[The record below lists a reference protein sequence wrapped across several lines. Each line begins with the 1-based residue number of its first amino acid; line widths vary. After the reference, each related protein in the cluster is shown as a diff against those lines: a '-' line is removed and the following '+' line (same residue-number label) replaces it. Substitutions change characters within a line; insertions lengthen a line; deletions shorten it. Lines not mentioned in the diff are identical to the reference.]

1 MALSTADL
9 NTLGIDTSKAPQGEP
24 SPEEVTAATQVP
36 SWQRL
41 VTGSVLAKALYEA
54 VSGRRV
60 TVIDSPPGSGK
71 TTLLVQA
78 ALWIAANTDLT
89 LTVAA
94 PTRAAA
100 TSVAERLADAE
111 EDASVVLALNG
122 VDRAS
127 TPSIH
132 TPGSGAFQGGA
143 GDIVVR
149 TMTSLAMSTSTVSDL
164 LILDEAYQSTFASL
178 AAAAKGCQQVLMI
191 GDPGQI
197 GPVTTADTSVF
208 DEADYPP
215 HGRAPDVLRTHPAAK
230 VLHLPTSYRL
240 GAITVEAIA
249 PLYDFSFG
257 SGRPDRAV
265 TGHDEIESVQIDR
278 TDPVDL
284 YADVARLAHGF
295 VGQEITTDDG
305 TRTLTPN
312 DVAVVAGDNLAVNG
326 FAGFL
331 SNLGV
336 FPGITVGTAD
346 RLQGGQWHA
355 VIAVDPL
362 ASAATVSDHHLALG
376 RLCVM
381 ASRHMTHLTWVHSGD
396 WRELIDAQEVED
408 PTAMVTVRENL
419 IGTSRTR

>member
-1 MALSTADL
+1 ADL
-9 NTLGIDTSKAPQGEP
+9 NTLGIDTSKAPRAEP

-41 VTGSVLAKALYEA
+41 VPGSVLAKALYEA

-78 ALWIAANTDLT
+78 ALWIAANTNLT

-111 EDASVVLALNG
+111 ESASVVLALNG

-208 DEADYPP
+208 DESDYPP

-240 GAITVEAIA
+240 GARTVETIA
-249 PLYDFSFG
+249 PLYDFTFD
-257 SGRPDRAV
+257 SGRSDRAV

-284 YADVARLAHGF
+284 YADVARLAQGF

-326 FAGFL
+326 IAGFL
-331 SNLGV
+331 SNLGL

-362 ASAATVSDHHLALG
+362 ASASTVSEHHLALG

-396 WRELIDAQEVED
+396 WRDLIDAQEVED
-408 PTAMVTVRENL
+408 PAVMVTVRENL
-419 IGTSRTR
+419 IDASRTR

>member
-1 MALSTADL
+1 MALSAADL
-9 NTLGIDTSKAPQGEP
+9 NTLGIDTSKPPRVEP
-24 SPEEVTAATQVP
+24 SPEEVTAAREVP

-41 VTGSVLAKALYEA
+41 VPGSVLAKALYEA

-78 ALWIAANTDLT
+78 ALWLAANTDLT

-111 EDASVVLALNG
+111 EDASVILALNG
-122 VDRAS
+122 LQRAS
-127 TPSIH
+127 TPTIH
-132 TPGSGAFQGGA
+132 TPGNGAFQGEA

-149 TMTSLAMSTSTVSDL
+149 TMTSLAMSTSTSSDL
-164 LILDEAYQSTFASL
+164 LIMDEAYQSTFANL
-178 AAAAKGCQQVLMI
+178 AAAAKGCEQVLMI

-197 GPVTTADTSVF
+197 GPVTTADTSIF
-208 DEADYPP
+208 DDADYPP
-215 HGRAPDVLRTHPAAK
+215 HGRAPDVLRAHPSTK

-240 GAITVEAIA
+240 GARTVEAIA
-249 PLYDFSFG
+249 LLYGFRFDST
-257 SGRPDRAV
+257 RPDRAV
-265 TGHDEIESVQIDR
+265 NGHDEIESVQIDR
-278 TDPVDL
+278 EDSVDL
-284 YADVARLAHGF
+284 YADVAHLAHSF
-295 VGQEITTDDG
+295 IGQNLTTDDG
-305 TRTLTPN
+305 TRALTPN
-312 DVAVVAGDNLAVNG
+312 DVAVVAGDNQAVNG
-326 FAGFL
+326 IAGFL

-336 FPGITVGTAD
+336 HPGVTVGTAD
-346 RLQGGQWHA
+346 RMQGGQWHA

-362 ASAATVSDHHLALG
+362 ASASTVSDHHLALG

-396 WRELIDAQEVED
+396 WRELIDAQGVED
-408 PTAMVTVRENL
+408 PSAMVGVRENL
-419 IGTSRTR
+419 IGHR

>member
-1 MALSTADL
+1 MALSAADL
-9 NTLGIDTSKAPQGEP
+9 NTLGFDTSKAPRAEQ

-41 VTGSVLAKALYEA
+41 VPGSVLAKALYEA

-127 TPSIH
+127 TPAIH

-240 GAITVEAIA
+240 GARTVEAIA
-249 PLYDFSFG
+249 PLYDFTFD
-257 SGRPDRAV
+257 SGRPDRVV
-265 TGHDEIESVQIDR
+265 TGRDEIESVQIDHA
-278 TDPVDL
+278 DPVDL
-284 YADVARLAHGF
+284 YADVTRLAQGF

-305 TRTLTPN
+305 TRTLTVN

-326 FAGFL
+326 IAGFL
-331 SNLGV
+331 SNLGL

-362 ASAATVSDHHLALG
+362 ASASTVSEHHLALG

-396 WRELIDAQEVED
+396 WRDLIDAQEVED

>member
-1 MALSTADL
+1 MALSAADL
-9 NTLGIDTSKAPQGEP
+9 NSLGIDTSKAPRAEP
-24 SPEEVTAATQVP
+24 SPEEVTATRQVP

-41 VTGSVLAKALYEA
+41 VPGSVLAKALYET

-100 TSVAERLADAE
+100 ISVAERLAETE
-111 EDASVVLALNG
+111 ESASVVLALNG
-122 VDRAS
+122 VDRSS
-127 TPSIH
+127 TTAIH

-149 TMTSLAMSTSTVSDL
+149 TMTSLAMSTSTSSDL

-215 HGRAPDVLRTHPAAK
+215 HGRAPDVLRAHPAAK

-240 GAITVEAIA
+240 GASTVEAIA
-249 PLYDFSFG
+249 PLYDFAFD
-257 SGRPDRAV
+257 SGRPDRHV
-265 TGHDEIESVQIDR
+265 VGHEEIESVQIDHA
-278 TDPVDL
+278 DPVDL
-284 YADVARLAHGF
+284 YADVARLAQGF

-326 FAGFL
+326 IAGFL
-331 SNLGV
+331 SNLGM

-355 VIAVDPL
+355 VVAVDPL
-362 ASAATVSDHHLALG
+362 ASASTVSDHHLAPG

-396 WRELIDAQEVED
+396 WRDLIDAQEVED
-408 PTAMVTVRENL
+408 PTAMVTVRETL
-419 IGTSRTR
+419 IGTGASR

>member
-1 MALSTADL
+1 MALSAADL
-9 NTLGIDTSKAPQGEP
+9 NTLGIDTSKAPRVEP
-24 SPEEVTAATQVP
+24 SPEEVTAAREVP

-41 VTGSVLAKALYEA
+41 VPGSVLAKALYET

-78 ALWIAANTDLT
+78 ALWLAANTDLT

-100 TSVAERLADAE
+100 TSVAERLAEAE

-122 VDRAS
+122 LQRAS
-127 TPSIH
+127 TTAIH
-132 TPGSGAFQGGA
+132 TPGNGAFQGEA

-164 LILDEAYQSTFASL
+164 LIMDEAYQSTFATL
-178 AAAAKGCQQVLMI
+178 AAAAKGCEQVLMI

-197 GPVTTADTSVF
+197 GPVTTADTSIF
-208 DEADYPP
+208 DDADYPP
-215 HGRAPDVLRTHPAAK
+215 HGRAPDVLRAHPSAK

-240 GAITVEAIA
+240 GARTVEAIA
-249 PLYDFSFG
+249 PLYDFPFD
-257 SGRPDRAV
+257 SGRPDRTV
-265 TGHDEIESVQIDR
+265 TGHEEIESVQIDR
-278 TDPVDL
+278 DDPVDL
-284 YADVARLAHGF
+284 YADVAQLAQSF
-295 VGQEITTDDG
+295 IGQNLTTDDG
-305 TRTLTPN
+305 TRALTPN
-312 DVAVVAGDNLAVNG
+312 DVAVVAGDNQAVNG
-326 FAGFL
+326 IAGFL

-336 FPGITVGTAD
+336 HPGVTVGTAD

-355 VIAVDPL
+355 VLAVDPL

-396 WRELIDAQEVED
+396 WRELIDAQDVED
-408 PTAMVTVRENL
+408 PTAMIGVRENL
-419 IGTSRTR
+419 IGHR

>member
-1 MALSTADL
+1 MALSAADL
-9 NTLGIDTSKAPQGEP
+9 NTLGIDTSKAPRAEP
-24 SPEEVTAATQVP
+24 SPEEVTAAKQVP

-41 VTGSVLAKALYEA
+41 VPGSILAKALYET

-127 TPSIH
+127 TPAIH

-208 DEADYPP
+208 DESDYPP

-240 GAITVEAIA
+240 GARTVDAIA
-249 PLYDFSFG
+249 PLYDFSFD
-257 SGRPDRAV
+257 SGRPDRAL
-265 TGHDEIESVQIDR
+265 TGHQEIESVQIDR
-278 TDPVDL
+278 TDSVDL

-295 VGQEITTDDG
+295 VGQEITTDDQP
-305 TRTLTPN
+305 RTLTPN

-326 FAGFL
+326 IAGFL
-331 SNLGV
+331 SNLGM

-362 ASAATVSDHHLALG
+362 ASATTVSEHHLALG

>member
-1 MALSTADL
+1 MALSLEDL
-9 NTLGIDTSKAPQGEP
+9 NTLGIDTSRPPRTEP
-24 SPEEVTAATQVP
+24 SPEEVATAKQVP

-41 VTGSVLAKALYEA
+41 VPGSVLAKALYET

-60 TVIDSPPGSGK
+60 TIIDSPPGSGK

-89 LTVAA
+89 ITIAA

-122 VDRAS
+122 VERAS
-127 TPSIH
+127 TTAIH
-132 TPGSGAFQGGA
+132 TPGSGSFQGAA

-149 TMTSLAMSTSTVSDL
+149 TMTSLAMSTSTSSDL
-164 LILDEAYQSTFASL
+164 LIMDEAYQSTFASL

-208 DEADYPP
+208 DDSTYPP
-215 HGRAPDVLRTHPAAK
+215 HGRAPDALRAHPSAK

-240 GAITVEAIA
+240 GRTTVEAIA
-249 PLYDFSFG
+249 PLYDFPFD
-257 SGRPDRAV
+257 SGRPDRSVA
-265 TGHDEIESVQIDR
+265 GHAEIESVQLDHD
-278 TDPVDL
+278 DPVDL
-284 YADVARLAHGF
+284 YSEVAKLAQTFLGT
-295 VGQEITTDDG
+295 EITTSEG
-305 TRTLTPN
+305 TRALTPN

-326 FAGFL
+326 IAGFL
-331 SNLGV
+331 SNLGL

-355 VIAVDPL
+355 VVAVDPL
-362 ASAATVSDHHLALG
+362 ASASTVSDHHLALG

-381 ASRHMTHLTWVHSGD
+381 ASRHMTHLTWVHGSD

-408 PTAMVTVRENL
+408 SATMIAVRDNL
-419 IGTSRTR
+419 TSPRP

>member
-9 NTLGIDTSKAPQGEP
+9 NTLGIDTSKAPRAEP

-41 VTGSVLAKALYEA
+41 VPGSVLAKALYEA

-111 EDASVVLALNG
+111 ESASVVLALNG

-208 DEADYPP
+208 DESDYPP

-240 GAITVEAIA
+240 GARTVEAIA
-249 PLYDFSFG
+249 PLYDFTFD

-284 YADVARLAHGF
+284 YADVARLAQGF

-326 FAGFL
+326 IVGFL
-331 SNLGV
+331 SNLGM

-362 ASAATVSDHHLALG
+362 ASASTVSEHHLALG

-381 ASRHMTHLTWVHSGD
+381 ASRHMTHLTWVHGGD
-396 WRELIDAQEVED
+396 WRDLIDAQEVEG
-408 PTAMVTVRENL
+408 PTVMVTVRENL
-419 IGTSRTR
+419 IG

>member
-1 MALSTADL
+1 MALSAADL
-9 NTLGIDTSKAPQGEP
+9 NTLGIDTSKAPRAEP
-24 SPEEVTAATQVP
+24 SPEEVTAAKQVP

-41 VTGSVLAKALYEA
+41 VPGSILAKALYET

-127 TPSIH
+127 TPAIH

-208 DEADYPP
+208 DESDYPP

-240 GAITVEAIA
+240 GARTVDAIA
-249 PLYDFSFG
+249 PLYDFSFD
-257 SGRPDRAV
+257 SGRPDRAL
-265 TGHDEIESVQIDR
+265 TGHQEIESVQIDR

-295 VGQEITTDDG
+295 VGQEITTDDQP
-305 TRTLTPN
+305 RTLTPN

-326 FAGFL
+326 IAGFL
-331 SNLGV
+331 SNLGM
-336 FPGITVGTAD
+336 FPGITVGTGD

-355 VIAVDPL
+355 VVAVDPL
-362 ASAATVSDHHLALG
+362 ASAATVSEHNLALG

-396 WRELIDAQEVED
+396 WRDLIDAQEVED
-408 PTAMVTVRENL
+408 PTATVTVRENL

>member
-1 MALSTADL
+1 MALSLTDL
-9 NTLGIDTSKAPQGEP
+9 KTLGIDTSRPPRPEP
-24 SPEEVTAATQVP
+24 SPEEVTAAKQVP

-41 VTGSVLAKALYEA
+41 VPGSVLAKALYETVA
-54 VSGRRV
+54 GRRV
-60 TVIDSPPGSGK
+60 TIIDSPPGSGK

-94 PTRAAA
+94 PTRADA
-100 TSVAERLADAE
+100 TSVAERLAEAE
-111 EDASVVLALNG
+111 EGASVVLALNG
-122 VDRAS
+122 VERAS
-127 TPSIH
+127 TRAIH

-149 TMTSLAMSTSTVSDL
+149 TMTSLAMSTSTSSDL
-164 LILDEAYQSTFASL
+164 LIMDEAYQSTFATL

-208 DEADYPP
+208 DDADYPP
-215 HGRAPDVLRTHPAAK
+215 HGRAPDVLRAHPSAK
-230 VLHLPTSYRL
+230 VLHLPASYRL
-240 GAITVEAIA
+240 GATTVEAIA
-249 PLYDFSFG
+249 PLYDFPFD
-257 SGRPDRAV
+257 SGRPDRSI
-265 TGHDEIESVQIDR
+265 TGHEEIESVQMDHA
-278 TDPVDL
+278 DPVDL
-284 YADVARLAHGF
+284 YADVARLAQGF
-295 VGQEITTDDG
+295 VGREITTDEG

-326 FAGFL
+326 IAGFL
-331 SNLGV
+331 SNLGM

-355 VIAVDPL
+355 VVAVDPL
-362 ASAATVSDHHLALG
+362 ASAATVSEHHLALG

-396 WRELIDAQEVED
+396 WRDLIDAQEVAD
-408 PTAMVTVRENL
+408 PTANITVRDNL
-419 IGTSRTR
+419 TGA